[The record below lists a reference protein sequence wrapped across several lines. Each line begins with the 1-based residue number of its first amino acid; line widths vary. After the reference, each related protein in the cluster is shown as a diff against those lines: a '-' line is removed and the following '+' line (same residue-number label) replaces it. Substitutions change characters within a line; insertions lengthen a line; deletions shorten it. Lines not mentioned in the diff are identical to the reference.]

1 VMGRSDS
8 GYLFI
13 NAENDIGGATVLDI
27 DFDHYLQKWK
37 ILKSESVDFSL
48 VGGTT
53 ENCSGAITPWNTVIS
68 CEEERSPD
76 NNGDGYNDYGWCIEI
91 DPATKQIIDHPGGL
105 IGADK
110 LWALGN
116 FRHENVAIHQNQRTL
131 YEGVDGSN
139 GYLYKFVADNA
150 QDLSAGSL
158 YVYKGSKNGNGNW
171 LPINNN
177 TPGEQ
182 DSTIVQSAA
191 LGATVFG
198 AIEDVEI
205 SPIDGRIYLA
215 VKGESRVYR
224 FLDGD
229 PIIGDTVVQFETFV
243 GGMNYDIWDGVDTLN
258 EPWGTG
264 NDNLAFDDRGNLW
277 ILQDGSN
284 NYMWVVD
291 TGHTQTNPKIRIF
304 GKTPLG
310 CEPTGITFSPDF
322 HYLFMSIQHPNPSNS
337 VTNQPDA
344 FNNSIAFDK
353 SISIVVSLNQYLNN
367 ATITTNN
374 TIILCQGDSLFVGGD
389 YQTLEGT
396 YYDSLTSTN
405 NADSVIITEISV
417 DSQFIITNLVSILPG
432 DSILLGGMYQTIEGT
447 YYDTLQTIKDCDS
460 IIITILSFVSIPGM
474 HALLD
479 QQIDIYPNPT
489 KQTLIIE
496 GVEGLAEIYDLYGR
510 VVTSTQANIVDI
522 SHVTN
527 GIYIIKVTTDEGH
540 GYTRKIIK
548 E

>member
-1 VMGRSDS
+1 M
-8 GYLFI
+8 Y
-13 NAENDIGGATVLDI
+13 
-27 DFDHYLQKWK
+27 
-37 ILKSESVDFSL
+37 
-48 VGGTT
+48 
-53 ENCSGAITPWNTVIS
+53 
-68 CEEERSPD
+68 
-76 NNGDGYNDYGWCIEI
+76 
-91 DPATKQIIDHPGGL
+91 
-105 IGADK
+105 
-110 LWALGN
+110 
-116 FRHENVAIHQNQRTL
+116 
-131 YEGVDGSN
+131 
-139 GYLYKFVADNA
+139 A
-150 QDLSAGSL
+150 Q
-158 YVYKGSKNGNGNW
+158 Y
-171 LPINNN
+171 
-177 TPGEQ
+177 
-182 DSTIVQSAA
+182 
-191 LGATVFG
+191 
-198 AIEDVEI
+198 
-205 SPIDGRIYLA
+205 
-215 VKGESRVYR
+215 
-224 FLDGD
+224 
-229 PIIGDTVVQFETFV
+229 
-243 GGMNYDIWDGVDTLN
+243 
-258 EPWGTG
+258 
-264 NDNLAFDDRGNLW
+264 
-277 ILQDGSN
+277 
-284 NYMWVVD
+284 
-291 TGHTQTNPKIRIF
+291 
-304 GKTPLG
+304 
-310 CEPTGITFSPDF
+310 
-322 HYLFMSIQHPNPSNS
+322 PNPSNS

-460 IIITILSFVSIPGM
+460 IIITILSFVSISGM